1 MSNLAEYERMINR
14 VLFADAK
21 KGTSIREA
29 YAQRESKQAIEHEL
43 RASRPTQT
51 QKKWRP

>member
-14 VLFADAK
+14 VLFADVK

-29 YAQRESKQAIEHEL
+29 YAQRD
-43 RASRPTQT
+43 
-51 QKKWRP
+51 